1 MHVGPLDHQ
10 QQNIFL
16 QMVNENGDICAFSQ
30 LDIGRTNLLQHE
42 INTSTHVPVAKQA
55 YKANPLKKQF
65 IEKEIDEMERRGLIR
80 RSKSPWASPIV
91 VVDKKDN
98 AKRLCIDYR
107 ELNKITKV
115 DQYPLPRID
124 ELLESFR
131 TANWFTMLDLTSS
144 YWQVEMREEDK
155 ERQHSYRTKNCTNS
169 MYYLLD
175 FAMHLELFKD

>member
-1 MHVGPLDHQ
+1 
-10 QQNIFL
+10 
-16 QMVNENGDICAFSQ
+16 MVNENGDICASSQ

-42 INTSTHVPVAKQA
+42 INTGTHTPVAKQA

-65 IEKEIDEMERRGLIR
+65 IEKEIDEMERRELIR

-107 ELNKITKV
+107 GLNKITKV

-131 TANWFTMLDLTSS
+131 TANWFTTLDLASG
-144 YWQVEMREEDK
+144 Y
-155 ERQHSYRTKNCTNS
+155 
-169 MYYLLD
+169 
-175 FAMHLELFKD
+175 